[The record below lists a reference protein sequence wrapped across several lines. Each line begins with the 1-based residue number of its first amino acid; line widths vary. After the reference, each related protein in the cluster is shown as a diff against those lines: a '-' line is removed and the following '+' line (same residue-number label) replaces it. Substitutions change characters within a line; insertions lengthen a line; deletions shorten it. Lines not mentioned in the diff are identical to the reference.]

1 MKPLFVRAQWDD
13 EAMVRVAVSDDVPGL
28 ATAAET
34 SELLIVKP
42 KRMIPDLMVANGMGR
57 GQDLPFELQA
67 RRFELAPAS
76 A

>member
-1 MKPLFVRAQWDD
+1 MKPLFVRAEWDE
-13 EAMVRVAVSDDVPGL
+13 EALVWVATSDAVPGL

-57 GQDLPFELQA
+57 GQDVRFELQA
-67 RRFELAPAS
+67 RRFEVAPAS